1 MAKLTTSDL
10 TTLTN
15 ETSAVATMNANNAL
29 IETAIENTLS
39 RDGTTPN
46 TMSADIDLNGNDL
59 LNIGTYSFSGTATL
73 SDTLGYAEE
82 WANKA
87 ENSLVSTSAGG
98 DGSTEYS
105 ALHWAAEAAADK
117 VLTAADVVST
127 GADVTS
133 TNADV
138 VLTAADVIAAGTAA
152 TDALAAKIT
161 ISTASP
167 TGGSDGDIWFKTT
180 T

>member
-105 ALHWAAEAAADK
+105 ALHWAAKAAADK

-127 GADVTS
+127 G
-133 TNADV
+133 
-138 VLTAADVIAAGTAA
+138 ADVIAAGTAA

-161 ISTASP
+161 ISTSSP